1 MTVVA
6 ARPAL
11 DHLVVAA
18 HSLAQGAAWCEST
31 FGAAPEAGGSHRL
44 MGTHNRLLAIGGDA
58 FPDCY
63 LELIAIDPAAT
74 APPHPRWFGLD
85 DATLQAS
92 LRRDGPR
99 LVTWVARCNDID
111 ARCAALAALGADPGT
126 LAAAERDS
134 PAGRLRWRIS
144 VRDDGRPLAGGALP
158 TWIQWQGPH
167 PCERLPDRGVRLRG
181 FALHG
186 VAADVFEAVGVPG
199 VARADAP
206 APALAATLDTPR
218 GVVTLRSG

>member
-1 MTVVA
+1 MSAA
-6 ARPAL
+6 ARPPAL

-31 FGAAPEAGGSHRL
+31 FGVAPEAGGRHPL

-58 FPDCY
+58 FPGCY
-63 LELIAIDPAAT
+63 LELIAIDPDAS

-85 DATLQAS
+85 APALQAS
-92 LRRDGPR
+92 LQRHGPR
-99 LVTWVARCNDID
+99 LVTWVARCDDID
-111 ARCAALAALGADPGT
+111 ARCATLAALGADPGSVV
-126 LAAAERDS
+126 AAERDT
-134 PAGRLRWRIS
+134 PAGTLRWRIS
-144 VRDDGRPLAGGALP
+144 VRGDGRPLAGGALP
-158 TWIQWQGPH
+158 TWIQWRGPH

-186 VAADVFEAVGVPG
+186 VAADAFAAIAVPG
-199 VARADAP
+199 VVRADAP
-206 APALAATLDTPR
+206 AAALAANFDTPR